1 MNKKFSTLVAVLLA
15 AGAWTTLDAKVV
27 EVTKPVPGGS
37 YVIGSVFTDGSA
49 VLLQSDDA
57 AVEGTQTVSSAT
69 GKWTLVDASSD
80 YSGCFYLKGDADKFI
95 AAGNGSTDA
104 ATLSLKTEGELSTTH
119 AKVPFSYI
127 NGELVVASAFTNN
140 NVKDKELNIVASS
153 IVAVADASAQ
163 HTALFGVYAADSK
176 VPGFDLNV
184 NDDGQLI
191 FTDDVAAPNF
201 AAPVY
206 FQINSKYL
214 YVSGKDVKVD
224 MDAAPKAGEAVGAS
238 WRWENGK
245 LVSVAAE
252 NAEADVKAKYLN
264 VVLKEGALAYSL
276 VEQAN
281 ATTFAIAGNAITAT
295 NGAAQVSLTSPAM
308 YASAV
313 LANAQSEAEVTIAG
327 GSNVVAGDLQILDA
341 PSGYVV
347 ISLQKDGTTKY
358 LKAGAANTYES
369 NITLAED
376 LTNGDPKEYEKY
388 LWNVSSKTL
397 GGKAYYTFTSLAKNG
412 DKNYVAFEEY
422 QANAAYS
429 KQGITLG
436 DGSQFVGI
444 NGTLGNDPAVI
455 GFYDAFQLAKTQAQL
470 DGIYSPGFEMTVK
483 VSKDGKETIEDID
496 VFGKTMYPKA
506 SNTTNVGETTVQLWD
521 NNKTD
526 AKGAKLLAL
535 DKTKTFDSTSPIVGE
550 FVWIT
555 PAELTKNSANYETGF
570 QFIYS
575 LEIRALI
582 EEVKVDGLGSLYIFK
597 ASDKYYLTVNKAV
610 TKILL
615 FRTSNWKVA
624 ISTMLRSC

>member
-570 QFIYS
+570 QVIYS
-575 LEIRALI
+575 LGDPALI
-582 EEVKVDGLGSLYIFK
+582 EEVEVDG
-597 ASDKYYLTVNKAV
+597 
-610 TKILL
+610 
-615 FRTSNWKVA
+615 
-624 ISTMLRSC
+624 